1 MNLTTEQLKSIED
14 LAYRLIVPELVA
26 INIGVDEI
34 DFLHEVR
41 TPGTDARNAYYKGYL
56 KQMIETREAIIKT
69 AQNGSNPAQSELLK
83 FLNVIQY
90 HLNYE

>member
-41 TPGTDARNAYYKGYL
+41 TLGTDARNAYYKGYL

>member
-41 TPGTDARNAYYKGYL
+41 IPGTDARNAYYKGYL

-69 AQNGSNPAQSELLK
+69 EHPFYS
-83 FLNVIQY
+83 
-90 HLNYE
+90 

>member
-14 LAYRLIVPELVA
+14 LAYQLIVPELVA

-41 TPGTDARNAYYKGYL
+41 TLGTDARNAYYKGYL

>member
-1 MNLTTEQLKSIED
+1 MNLTTERLKSIED

-41 TPGTDARNAYYKGYL
+41 TLGTDARNAYYKGYL

>member
-34 DFLHEVR
+34 DFLHEIR
-41 TPGTDARNAYYKGYL
+41 TSGTDARNAYYKGYL
-56 KQMIETREAIIKT
+56 RQTEIGRAH
-69 AQNGSNPAQSELLK
+69 
-83 FLNVIQY
+83 V
-90 HLNYE
+90 